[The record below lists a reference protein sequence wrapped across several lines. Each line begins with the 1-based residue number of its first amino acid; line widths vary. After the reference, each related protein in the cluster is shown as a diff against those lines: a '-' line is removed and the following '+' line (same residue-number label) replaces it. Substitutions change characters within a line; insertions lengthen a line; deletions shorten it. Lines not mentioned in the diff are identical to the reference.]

1 MRHRCGRR
9 LSTVIGQ
16 SNGNRE
22 KMTLY
27 PGFYFDFVIPWAS
40 GTQFSKINGTWFI
53 GCCFCFF
60 LLHSKF
66 YSPFRPGLTNFTIWQ
81 WEEKKNIFSRR
92 IRSSI
97 CVNMGVFSN
106 ITFLNLCYRPSDLF
120 LNQSSLVGFDT
131 VGVHPRCQTLTS
143 SSLRPTPVLFSAN
156 LFRLCPVK
164 SHRRTKKLI
173 S

>member
-27 PGFYFDFVIPWAS
+27 PGFYFDFVILWAS

-60 LLHSKF
+60 YFILSFTPPSDQASLILLF
-66 YSPFRPGLTNFTIWQ
+66 GN
-81 WEEKKNIFSRR
+81 EKKRKTFFPEESDPV
-92 IRSSI
+92 SVSTWEF
-97 CVNMGVFSN
+97 FSN